1 MPGPFNRSWT
11 RYTQIAGYERPQEE
25 YTLDWRTCDRQGG
38 KLVLQGNEMF
48 LSHCRN
54 MSHSERYDPNWGP
67 VLVPLYGHISV
78 DPDDWKTVRERALS
92 VWYSEL
98 KGDSAASL
106 GVTVGSWNQSWSMVA
121 KRYGQISKI
130 VRDVAQKAAWR
141 TITVEKRYAE
151 TFRRMDNRMKDLHF
165 RLYALTSRENLW
177 KKPADVRRLKR
188 LIKAEERK
196 RLKAKDTLR
205 RDLEK
210 ASSANLFL
218 EGVFGWMPLVQDII
232 SAAKTLTGDNFPA
245 GYISGSGRGV
255 FSVPT
260 STLTPDTLTVTGGSI
275 QLRSKYTAQVS
286 VQNPNVWLANQLGLL
301 NPAVVAWDLIPW
313 SWVVGMFVNLQSIL
327 ESFTALYG
335 LSVTDITRTDQ
346 SRIVS
351 SVVMENACP
360 KHQSGYARLLASATD
375 RYKARV
381 KLDGIPIPS
390 LTLRMPKLSMK
401 LGLIAAATTT
411 VQVAKFSRTQSN

>member
-11 RYTQIAGYERPQEE
+11 RYTQIAGYTRPREE
-25 YTLDWRTCDRQGG
+25 YTLTWMTSDRLDG
-38 KLVLQGNEMF
+38 KLVLRGNEMS
-48 LSHCRN
+48 LSHRQN
-54 MSHSERYDPNWGP
+54 TSHSERYDPNWGP

-78 DPDDWKTVRERALS
+78 NPDDWKAVRERALA

-106 GVTVGSWNQSWSMVA
+106 GVTVGSWNQSWSMIA
-121 KRYGQISKI
+121 KRYGQISRI
-130 VRDVAQKAAWR
+130 VRDTAQKSIKR
-141 TITVEKRYAE
+141 TVVIEKRYAE
-151 TFRRMDNRMKDLHF
+151 TLKRIDNRMKDLHF
-165 RLYALTSRENLW
+165 RLYALTSRDDLW
-177 KKPADVRRLKR
+177 KRPADVRRLKR

-218 EGVFGWMPLVQDII
+218 EGVFGWMPLIQDII
-232 SAAKTLTGDNFPA
+232 NTAKTLTGDNFPA

-260 STLTPDTLTVTGGSI
+260 STLTPDTLTVVGGSI

-313 SWVVGMFVNLQSIL
+313 SWVVGMFVNVQSIL
-327 ESFTALYG
+327 ESFTTLYG

-351 SVVMENACP
+351 AVVMENAYP
-360 KHQSGYARLLASATD
+360 EDHPGYARSSASATD
-375 RYKARV
+375 RFKARV
-381 KLDGIPIPS
+381 KLDGIPTPS

-411 VQVAKFSRTQSN
+411 VQVAKLSRTQSN